1 MSSAVETG
9 LLILSPL
16 DDLQP
21 FLDLGTTL
29 VRSTDE
35 LRQRLSGIRAVL
47 FDWDGVFNDGW
58 KDVDG
63 GSPFSEVGSM
73 GVNMLRFGLWLE
85 NGEALPYAG
94 IITGQHN
101 KHAER
106 LVQRE
111 KFHDLCMGFIHK
123 PEAFDAFLAKHG
135 LKPEHVAFF
144 FDDAIDLAVADR
156 CGLRILLRHRAAAAF
171 APHAITRGCVD
182 IATALSGGE
191 HGLREATELLLTL
204 MQRFRTVIEHRA
216 GYTETYQRYLAAR
229 GATVPA
235 VIAASR

>member
-1 MSSAVETG
+1 M
-9 LLILSPL
+9 

-29 VRSTDE
+29 SRSVDE
-35 LRQRLSGIRAVL
+35 LRHRLAGIRAVL

-58 KDVDG
+58 KDVEG

-85 NGEALPYAG
+85 NAEALPFAG
-94 IITGQHN
+94 VITGQHN

-106 LVQRE
+106 FAQRE
-111 KFHDLCMGFIHK
+111 KFHGLYMGFIHK
-123 PEAFDAFLAKHG
+123 PEAFEAFLKQHG
-135 LKPEHVAFF
+135 LKPEQVAFF

-156 CGLRILLRHRAAAAF
+156 CGLRILMRHRAGLAF
-171 APHAITRGCVD
+171 AQHAQQRGCVD

-191 HGLREATELLLTL
+191 NGLREATDMLLVL
-204 MQRFRTVIEHRA
+204 MQRFHTVIEHRA
-216 GYTETYQRYLAAR
+216 AYSETYQRYLAAR
-229 GATVPA
+229 NATTPQ
-235 VIAASR
+235 VIAAPR